1 MPAKTMLHVLADRN
15 GRIIGAA
22 LVDGESELTDGV
34 RVQVMP
40 LKGQRLAK
48 TQLTSELGKL
58 ESAEDFRRLSTEFH
72 LPRGGTELARKRAGA
87 PRKKRR
93 RAS

>member
-1 MPAKTMLHVLADRN
+1 MA
-15 GRIIGAA
+15 
-22 LVDGESELTDGV
+22 
-34 RVQVMP
+34 

-72 LPRGGTELARKRAGA
+72 LPRGRTELARKRAGA